1 MHDRFE
7 RCECHHIHRDR
18 SRAKNRSCHVSSHS
32 KKHRPT
38 NSIHYSIQHA
48 AQNAASQKLAR
59 ATAQEPRR
67 PSLTRIFKGTTHRIN
82 VGANPRQNTP
92 IPSFLY
98 EWTIVDHV
106 ERYGFTSLILP
117 SSSPLAPF
125 RWRPALRRR
134 GVPSNR
140 RDVCVVPFAAIRPAE
155 PEGASIRGPGPNVG
169 ACVDI
174 GTYTGWLPCTRVFTT
189 SKGKVTT
196 QPAIHEE
203 GAGGKGQKIK
213 QSLSQHV
220 EGINKP
226 RNLPTPATPPAN
238 RSAGHERLV
247 T

>member
-1 MHDRFE
+1 MSAHNQ
-7 RCECHHIHRDR
+7 
-18 SRAKNRSCHVSSHS
+18 KNIGPRIPS
-32 KKHRPT
+32 T
-38 NSIHYSIQHA
+38 
-48 AQNAASQKLAR
+48 
-59 ATAQEPRR
+59 TAHNTLHKMLHLKDLRGPLRKSPDTH
-67 PSLTRIFKGTTHRIN
+67 PSTRINETTHRIN

-106 ERYGFTSLILP
+106 ERYEFTSRILP
-117 SSSPLAPF
+117 SSSPLVPF

-140 RDVCVVPFAAIRPAE
+140 RDVCAVPFPEIPLAE
-155 PEGASIRGPGPNVG
+155 LEGASIRGPGPNVG

-203 GAGGKGQKIK
+203 AEGSKG
-213 QSLSQHV
+213 
-220 EGINKP
+220 
-226 RNLPTPATPPAN
+226 
-238 RSAGHERLV
+238 
-247 T
+247 